1 MGKDYT
7 KYKADELLNDD
18 YFLLSEL
25 YPTEKDRK
33 FWNQLQQADSVL
45 AGEIESARLFLK
57 DIKRISN
64 NPILL
69 VDEEKELWKRIQITN
84 ALYDKHKKK
93 NRFLKIA
100 VSIAASLLIILTYG
114 WHTLYNQKQV
124 INYEAMISTIPQT
137 DNPSENVQLVLSKEK
152 KISIEGKDIQLEY
165 TKEGNININS
175 EKTITK
181 KEERKDDKIQ
191 TFNQLIVP
199 IGKRSSITF
208 TDGSQIWVN
217 VGSRVIYPAQFT
229 VDSREIFIEGEI
241 YLDIVHDTKRPFIVK
256 TRKMEI
262 RDLGTQFGVSAYDN
276 EANSH
281 VVLVEGKVEIE
292 TKGER
297 KSTLNPN
304 QLFLY
309 NNKNN
314 EKSVHQVNTQ
324 DYVAWKDGYYQFN
337 HQKLDIVLEK
347 LCKYYGIKIHW
358 DEKIHE
364 LTCSGKLD
372 LKENPEKVL
381 NALQN
386 AAPIKVEKIDD
397 QIFIIKH

>member
-217 VGSRVIYPAQFT
+217 AGSRVIYPAQFT

-281 VVLVEGKVEIE
+281 VVLVEGKVEPKI
-292 TKGER
+292 R
-297 KSTLNPN
+297 KQSQWQS
-304 QLFLY
+304 QL
-309 NNKNN
+309 
-314 EKSVHQVNTQ
+314 Q
-324 DYVAWKDGYYQFN
+324 
-337 HQKLDIVLEK
+337 
-347 LCKYYGIKIHW
+347 
-358 DEKIHE
+358 
-364 LTCSGKLD
+364 
-372 LKENPEKVL
+372 
-381 NALQN
+381 
-386 AAPIKVEKIDD
+386 
-397 QIFIIKH
+397 